1 MIKRKRQMAK
11 KLPSSFFL
19 LLITDCLKTPYV
31 NKILNQFAL

>member
-19 LLITDCLKTPYV
+19 LLITDCVMALYV
-31 NKILNQFAL
+31 KKILNQLDL